1 MGRRRQNQ
9 TLRAALFAAAAGMA
23 TAAPPPPNAPAEVDW
38 YGAEGTLLLRYRDS
52 TILSAW
58 VRIRAA
64 DNVRAVREGEV
75 VLAPE
80 VTAGDRVEQRLR
92 LTFAR
97 PQRRAEIILRGSA
110 FASDE
115 AFPAETL
122 SEAQARFPLVRASS
136 GPSRNLRNNAVYDRR
151 WDWMLAGPADGGTR
165 IEPREASPDG
175 TRFWWE
181 CRGSELELVFRPLFY
196 QKHKNLPFFQPW
208 NYRIRRDSISGWCS
222 WWAYRAGFT
231 QKDLEEVVS
240 VMAEKRLADYGYRF
254 IQIDDCYQGG
264 SGTPA
269 SWLEWNGKFPAGM
282 KGYVEAVR
290 GRGFEPGIWIGAFFR
305 DAGIVGEH
313 PDWFVRKPGEA
324 PFRGPWIEYGID
336 ATVSR
341 AAETLVR
348 PTYRGVRQAGF
359 TYVKIDALRHL
370 LYDSLHKAPEHAASK
385 GLRSADI
392 FRRYLS
398 IAREELGP
406 ETFILACWGVL
417 PEAIGI
423 ADGCRL
429 GTDGFGPC
437 TMQQYN
443 SWNGVVWRSDPD
455 HCDVLPGGGGARR
468 TTTVTS
474 GGQTMECPNE
484 TLLRPCLASLASA
497 MLMLSDRADVYRDD
511 RNLEGARRASPVLF
525 TVPGQLYDVD
535 PRKSDGVIGL
545 RREDITTGGPPSPI
559 DADQRGAIIPWWML
573 EIARPFET
581 WTILAR
587 MNWTEKPMGD
597 AMVRFA
603 DLGLPADGE
612 YIVHEFWSHEC
623 VPIPC
628 CESFRAERLDPLG
641 IRVYAIRAA
650 LDRPQIVSTSR
661 HITQGGVDLESVE
674 WKPESCTLAGRSR
687 VVRGDPYEI
696 AIHNPWPFVFVAAE
710 FDGKP
715 AGLPSGKDDQNRL
728 LRFSFLPDA
737 TRILEWSVRFRR

>member
-1 MGRRRQNQ
+1 MAGM
-9 TLRAALFAAAAGMA
+9 AAAAD
-23 TAAPPPPNAPAEVDW
+23 PPPNAPAQVEWD
-38 YGAEGTLLLRYRDS
+38 GAKGTLLLRYREATMFDGG
-52 TILSAW
+52 
-58 VRIRAA
+58 VRIRVA
-64 DNVRAVREGEV
+64 DRVRAVRQGEV

-80 VTAGDRVEQRLR
+80 VTAGDRIEQRLR
-92 LTFAR
+92 LTLAR
-97 PQRRAEIILRGSA
+97 PQRGAEIVLRGKVE
-110 FASDE
+110 ASDE

-136 GPSRNLRNNAVYDRR
+136 GLSRNLRNNAVYDRR
-151 WDWMLAGPADGGTR
+151 WDWMLAGPGDGGTK
-165 IEPREASPDG
+165 IEPGEVPPDR
-175 TRFWWE
+175 TAFTWQS
-181 CRGSELELVFRPLFY
+181 RGSELTLVFRPLFY
-196 QKHKNLPFFQPW
+196 QNYKNLEFYAPW
-208 NYRIRRDSISGWCS
+208 TYRIRKDSISGWCS
-222 WWAYRAGFT
+222 WWAYRAGFS

-240 VMAEKRLADYGYRF
+240 VMSEKRLADYGYRF

-269 SWLEWNGKFPAGM
+269 SWLEWNEKFPAGM

-290 GRGFEPGIWIGAFFR
+290 ARGFEPGIWIGAFFR
-305 DAGIVGEH
+305 DAAIVREH
-313 PDWFVRKPGEA
+313 PDWFVRKPGQA

-336 ATVSR
+336 ATVKE
-341 AAETLVR
+341 AAETIVR

-359 TYVKIDALRHL
+359 TYVKIDSLRHL
-370 LYDSLHKAPEHAASK
+370 LYDSLHCAPEYAASR

-398 IAREELGP
+398 VAREELGP
-406 ETFILACWGVL
+406 ETFLLACWGVL

-455 HCDVLPGGGGARR
+455 HCDVLPGGGGGQR
-468 TTTVTS
+468 TSIAVS
-474 GGQTMECPNE
+474 GGRRLECPNE
-484 TLLRPCLASLASA
+484 TLIRPSLASLASA
-497 MLMLSDRADVYRDD
+497 MLMLSDRADIYRDD
-511 RNLEGARRASPVLF
+511 RNIEGARRASPVLF

-535 PRKSDGVIGL
+535 PRKSDVLMAGG
-545 RREDITTGGPPSPI
+545 REDIKTGGPPSPI
-559 DADQRGAIIPWWML
+559 DADQRGAIVEWWML
-573 EIARPFET
+573 DIARPFEN

-587 MNWTEKPMGD
+587 MNWTEKPMD
-597 AMVRFA
+597 HVFVKFS
-603 DLGLPADGE
+603 DIGLPADGE
-612 YIVHEFWSHEC
+612 YIVHEFWSREC

-628 CESFRAERLDPLG
+628 CDSFRAERLEPFG
-641 IRVYAIRAA
+641 IHIYAIRAA

-674 WKPESCTLAGRSR
+674 WRPESCTLAGRSR

-696 AIHNPWPFVFVAAE
+696 AIRNPWTFVFVAAE

-715 AGLPSGKDDQNRL
+715 AGLPLGKDDADRL
-728 LRFSFLPDA
+728 LRFSFTPDA
-737 TRILEWSVRFRR
+737 TRILEWSVRFQQGFRQD